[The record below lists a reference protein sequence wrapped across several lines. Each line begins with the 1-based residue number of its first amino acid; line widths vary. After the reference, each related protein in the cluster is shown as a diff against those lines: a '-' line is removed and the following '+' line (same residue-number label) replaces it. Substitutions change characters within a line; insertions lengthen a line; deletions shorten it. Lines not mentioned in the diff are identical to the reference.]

1 MSGWET
7 LPPNDSLTKNN
18 IVPFIEERI
27 LESVTNMYMENPH
40 QIWITKER
48 KNLKKFLQRMTAFFY
63 FCADRI
69 IVAMCKNR
77 EQK

>member
-27 LESVTNMYMENPH
+27 LESVTNMYMKNPH

-69 IVAMCKNR
+69 IVVMCKNR